1 MGQDLAGPEWHQ
13 SLENQSFRLIFG
25 AMTPL
30 RRRLFYPLNYGEGHV
45 RDIACSRRD
54 RDGKVDSAQSIA
66 NARRAGGANT
76 IRSAR
81 SRQKLRLRNPASEID
96 NHEIFLAHIAQR
108 ASPVGGDIGE
118 TRAGGDAVVRQ
129 AFRFVVDPPANQ
141 ADPALVFG
149 YFAHVVLG
157 RMKVADVVRGAAS
170 GREAQWYRNS
180 AERPRNVV
188 QACTSR
194 TTSAVARPGRAV
206 YAS

>member
-1 MGQDLAGPEWHQ
+1 MNLGGGLELGWSPRQESNLYLA
-13 SLENQSFRLIFG
+13 
-25 AMTPL
+25 L

-76 IRSAR
+76 IRSAQ
-81 SRQKLRLRNPASEID
+81 SPQKLRLRNPASEID

-188 QACTSR
+188 QACASR
-194 TTSAVARPGRAV
+194 TTFAVARPGRAV

>member
-1 MGQDLAGPEWHQ
+1 MSGLFYVIQICYSKGRNPCWTSLALVIPCPELRGGPCPRYRVLKTRPGRQGGQRAEY
-13 SLENQSFRLIFG
+13 SKR
-25 AMTPL
+25 AA
-30 RRRLFYPLNYGEGHV
+30 RRRSEYDSL
-45 RDIACSRRD
+45 RAIASE
-54 RDGKVDSAQSIA
+54 AA
-66 NARRAGGANT
+66 P
-76 IRSAR
+76 
-81 SRQKLRLRNPASEID
+81 QKPASEID

-188 QACTSR
+188 QACASR
-194 TTSAVARPGRAV
+194 TTFAVARPGRAV